1 MAELIIFFS
10 FHFSIE
16 GFSNLGPVSTDLPW
30 HFFFFLEK
38 YSRRHKLNFSLH
50 QKNFLSS
57 SPTFTRKRKN
67 SLTSPLLSSLLL
79 SYILY
84 SVYTLCPPIF
94 LKWCLLIAKKWKN
107 ANRFRYLSKWRIL
120 KKTKNYKKLLNSISF
135 PILLYLQAAEIILWS
150 FFTVKKYH
158 WIHDSSLIFK
168 KYSQILVNRSVGVRP
183 NVTVEYFS
191 WISEIHINNS
201 NSVVFLG

>member
-1 MAELIIFFS
+1 MAELIIFIFSIFQSKAFPIWALSPQTCPDTFS
-10 FHFSIE
+10 FFLKNTAGDTNWIFHSIRRIFHLPHQHLLGKEKILPLHFYL
-16 GFSNLGPVSTDLPW
+16 FC
-30 HFFFFLEK
+30 
-38 YSRRHKLNFSLH
+38 LH
-50 QKNFLSS
+50 CYYLIC
-57 SPTFTRKRKN
+57 
-67 SLTSPLLSSLLL
+67 
-79 SYILY
+79 ILY
-84 SVYTLCPPIF
+84 THCPPIF
-94 LKWCLLIAKKWKN
+94 LKWCLLIAKN

-168 KYSQILVNRSVGVRP
+168 KYSQILLNRSVGVRP